1 MDLVLNPLEVVMDA
15 MGDKPL
21 LFVTGSKGS
30 LCAGLQGR
38 VARGGRGRH

>member
-21 LFVTGSKGS
+21 LFVTGSKAS
-30 LCAGLQGR
+30 LCAGLQGG
-38 VARGGRGRH
+38 VARGCRGRH